1 MRATEFT
8 SPASRTDRAWLV
20 RSAETGDSNA
30 IAAAVAA
37 LLVELGATPPP
48 AQAMQDAAREL
59 LEDPAAGAAF
69 VAEQDG
75 TLVGVLTASWLSAIH
90 IPGRYGLIQDLWVQ
104 PSLRSHALGGALL
117 SALFARARD
126 LGLARLEVGLPK
138 DSFPDLEM
146 TQSFYRANG
155 FTALGSRMRM
165 VLT

>member
-1 MRATEFT
+1 MRATGST
-8 SPASRTDRAWLV
+8 SQASGTDQAYLV
-20 RSAETGDSNA
+20 RSAEIGDFKA

-59 LEDPAAGAAF
+59 LEYPATGAAF
-69 VAEQDG
+69 VAEQDDA
-75 TLVGVLTASWLSAIH
+75 LVGVLTVSWLSAVH

-117 SALFARARD
+117 SALFARARE

-146 TQSFYRANG
+146 TESFYRANG